1 VPKLVNT
8 KTMVAE
14 NVPAD
19 QASDLFLSGSH
30 NLPRQSRIALNDS
43 MGNPVNVDS
52 SEVYEALQNGYSF
65 ADDEAV
71 RKAEVQ
77 EKYGKGLGDDLKAF
91 AAGAARG
98 ITFGGSDL
106 ALTGSGLVK
115 PETLAGLEEANPI
128 PSTVGEVGGIVG
140 SLAVPFATPV
150 GAVAKAGRAVEG
162 AIASKLASETTKGIA
177 RRVIEGAVPLAAGS
191 AVEGAF
197 YGAGQVLS
205 DKALGDPDLT
215 AEKALS
221 EIGLSVMLSG
231 GIGGALGAA
240 GGLLPKGASKVSK
253 GVRAAADDVDEYLP
267 PIQPPSNPANLA
279 QSIDEMKVS
288 ENARTSLLK
297 GLTDLKSNAD
307 EIRQAAQMLDAPLLE
322 GQISA
327 SKHIQDL
334 DSMLITS
341 SAPTPIAVAR
351 QELARDGWQKAEKA
365 VVDTLADATD
375 QSLAEVGT
383 SVKTS
388 LVGKINKELEPITAM
403 YDNLSQFGQ
412 IPVAARSLKQVARN
426 IEHLEGIGKLSPG
439 SAAARFQ
446 KQTARELPNLKTI
459 DDIKTYKKIVRAE
472 ITQDT
477 KYIRG
482 RVLEK
487 LDNLEEAAILKAAKD
502 FQGVP
507 ELKAMMDDLVRKNSE
522 VKSAY
527 KAFRGKMEELGS
539 ALGKKKIY
547 GKQDFVDFVEDLSPE
562 KLATRLF
569 AKNDSQFL
577 KFFSQ
582 NFPEETAALLRYQ
595 RSQLLNGAMKG
606 ENLDVKAL
614 VKAIDKFSPEVRSIM
629 FTPDQLTRIKAAKTY
644 MDAFPGPINP
654 SGTSKAESYKRFL
667 TNPFSAAAETAKD
680 YVTQKTIEK
689 AVSMSGESARGV
701 RTLMGLE
708 RIGNGAA
715 NKLAR
720 GVKNALTTS
729 TGPAYLGA
737 KIATR
742 DNVPRGTRKDDSAES
757 PTKRYQSRVD
767 NIAKLT
773 RDANSL
779 LDTME
784 KSTSTLYPY
793 APRVTASLHA
803 SMIRAVSFL
812 QAKLPKSP
820 LPAKPFSAPWVPA
833 ASEIAKFDRYY
844 NAVENP
850 MVALTQIGDGTLTTE
865 TVEAVASVYP
875 KLYESMSQELLTRV
889 IDMGPQNVPYQ
900 KRLMLSL
907 FMNQDLDE
915 STTSQ
920 AIASNQATI
929 MGPSQQE
936 DAQQPSVR
944 PTQGGASKLT
954 LGQRNLTP
962 QQQSAARTA

>member
-1 VPKLVNT
+1 MPKLVNT
-8 KTMVAE
+8 KTRVAE

-177 RRVIEGAVPLAAGS
+177 RRVIEGAAPLAVGS

-221 EIGLSVMLSG
+221 EIGLSVMLAG

-240 GGLLPKGASKVSK
+240 SGLLPKGASKVAK

-267 PIQPPSNPANLA
+267 PIQTPANPANLA

-288 ENARTSLLK
+288 ENARTRIMEGLGKLK
-297 GLTDLKSNAD
+297 ENAD
-307 EIRQAAQMLDAPLLE
+307 EIKSAAQALDAPLLE

-341 SAPTPIAVAR
+341 SASPIGVAR
-351 QELARDGWQKAEKA
+351 AELARDGIEKAQKA
-365 VVDTLADATD
+365 VVDTLSDVTD

-507 ELKAMMDDLVRKNSE
+507 ELKAMMDDLVRQNSE

-595 RSQLLNGAMKG
+595 RSQILNKATKG
-606 ENLDVKAL
+606 EFLDPKSVIKQ
-614 VKAIDKFSPEVRSIM
+614 VNEFSPELRKIM
-629 FTPDQLTRIKAAKTY
+629 FTPEQLQRINYAKTY
-644 MDAFPGPINP
+644 LDSFPKDINP
-654 SGTSKAESYKRFL
+654 SKTSYAESIKRFL
-667 TNPFSAAAETAKD
+667 TNPFSASYEAVQDFGTK
-680 YVTQKTIEK
+680 KLIEK
-689 AVSMSGESARGV
+689 NIDMAAGESARGV

-708 RIGNGAA
+708 RIGNGSA

-936 DAQQPSVR
+936 DSQQPSVR